1 MRKFIIIFC
10 LGVIFSS
17 ESFSSLNNGKF
28 RINGTISKSFDGQM
42 AILSIKDDYQKTTRS
57 DTSIINTGNFSFAG
71 NEYLD
76 NLSSIIIE
84 DKYGIKTRPELDLLL
99 ESGTISV
106 SFDKDQPCMEGSP
119 LNNIFMEYLDS
130 TSFYRAEIAKIEPK
144 WENEI
149 VIIPDTEL
157 ERLYYAQGEF
167 MMNFTKQNFSNPL
180 GKALFMKNL
189 DVGVISTSLYLAV
202 CEKKLDEIVDFVDKE
217 TRLHP
222 RFTSLYSTMHKVKA
236 APVLIGMKVENFS
249 LLTPK
254 GNTVQLSEY
263 LGKKDFVFLEFWASW
278 CGPCLATIP
287 KLKELY
293 TEYSDNLEIVSISMD
308 TKQASWTNA
317 LNQQNM
323 PWPQFADLN
332 GFESDIAKTFK
343 IKGIPFGLL
352 IDKQGFVVANIRGAL
367 ALKLFLQNKLRQTT

>member
-106 SFDKDQPCMEGSP
+106 SFDKDQPCMEGTP

-189 DVGVISTSLYLAV
+189 DIGIISTSLYLAV
-202 CEKKLDEIVDFVDKE
+202 CEKKLDEIVDFVDNE

-222 RFTSLYSTMHKVKA
+222 RFTSLYSTMQKVKA

-287 KLKELY
+287 KIKELY
-293 TEYSDNLEIVSISMD
+293 TEYSDNLEIISISMD

-367 ALKLFLQNKLRQTT
+367 ALKLFLQNKLR

>member
-57 DTSIINTGNFSFAG
+57 DTSIIDMGNFSFAG
-71 NEYLD
+71 NEYID

-84 DKYGIKTRPELDLLL
+84 DEYGIKTLPELDLLL

-130 TSFYRAEIAKIEPK
+130 TSFYRAEIAKIEPN

-189 DVGVISTSLYLAV
+189 DIGIISTSLYLAV
-202 CEKKLDEIVDFVDKE
+202 CEKKLDEIVDFVDNE

-222 RFTSLYSTMHKVKA
+222 RFTSLYSTMQKVKA

-287 KLKELY
+287 KIKELY

-308 TKQASWTNA
+308 TKQGLWTNA

-332 GFESDIAKTFK
+332 GFESDIAKAFK

-367 ALKLFLQNKLRQTT
+367 ALKLFLQNKLR

>member
-1 MRKFIIIFC
+1 
-10 LGVIFSS
+10 
-17 ESFSSLNNGKF
+17 
-28 RINGTISKSFDGQM
+28 M

-189 DVGVISTSLYLAV
+189 DIGIISTSLYLAV
-202 CEKKLDEIVDFVDKE
+202 CEKKLDEIVDFVDNE

-222 RFTSLYSTMHKVKA
+222 RFTSLYSTMQKVKA

-332 GFESDIAKTFK
+332 GFESDIAKAFK